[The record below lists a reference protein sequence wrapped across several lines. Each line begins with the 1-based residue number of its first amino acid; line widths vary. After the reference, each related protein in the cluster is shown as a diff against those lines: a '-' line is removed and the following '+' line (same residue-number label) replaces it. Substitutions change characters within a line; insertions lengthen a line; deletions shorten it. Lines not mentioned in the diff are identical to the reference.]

1 MIEKNGLRADAL
13 AFIPSFG
20 LQQNGQASEVKTK
33 AAKGG
38 PQNSRGKTRR
48 QRGNVLRQ
56 KGKSKEE
63 NEPAEENDQ
72 RKKSTRRDTTDQ
84 KQRRKTEN
92 HRSNKNKNI
101 NRCHRRQRPR
111 ANQHAVNESE
121 QKDAIGES
129 LLPLMEESSFPSL
142 SLETDNPIDASSSS
156 IWLASTHNPDIFQPQ
171 RQMDENDTVDESEMD
186 RFSRLGL
193 YQLSSRTSGRRK
205 LDKPLSSLNLL
216 DSLDNKDNNKDDN
229 EHDYDHDGNNEVKV
243 QESTMQNSRTTS
255 QKDDDDQLRIS
266 ARRPKWNMD
275 RLRDRWWR
283 TLTRRRLHREL
294 MAELERC
301 LKHRVV
307 DPDGDVSE
315 SSETSTASDDTYLDL
330 VVTTKPPHHDDTNET
345 PNQSALHELVQRSTA
360 ESFASQFDVVRDVI
374 DRNDEQAL
382 NELLSLHKGGQLS
395 AHLKETKLLPTNDGS
410 REGQNE
416 ALLEKAIHSC
426 VEQDKPHLLRIVL
439 KNINCFVY
447 CRDKPSKQESKK
459 EQITPLMVAA
469 DLGHSECLMLLLSK
483 QERNSNT
490 ISTRDGNGDNMFHYC
505 CSGQGDESV
514 LRLLLKELSGGAKW
528 KQQQLSKTILA
539 KNNHQKTPLHIA
551 CEHGRVELI
560 ETFLYSC
567 STSMLSKMLSMT
579 DDQDQTPLLAA
590 VAANCTD
597 IVICL
602 IMWRGNHNLALRK
615 TCKKLVASVTGQETE
630 LSEQHLPSCP
640 LAWAAKNGNLE
651 MILAL
656 LQFTDSSG
664 SEYSVT
670 EAISALL
677 RSPALDDIKAEGV
690 RVLIQAGGDPFLD
703 IVPSS
708 SSGVGTSETAVH
720 VACRV
725 GVTQVLHTL
734 IETGKKALSTR
745 QRLRRRDPKLGQQ
758 PESFFQAMEGTENE
772 QMNSALTTALIECL
786 LNGWNQQESNH
797 DKESIFWPSAVTL
810 YKLGAH
816 LAEKDIY
823 QLRASLHA
831 KTYLM
836 DATCTNVENRCF
848 VTSFRHYNAESP
860 ESLVKVND
868 IDRSILAHNSQL
880 LYRMAWMRD
889 DIDLGCYCPWMSTD
903 CSIGLTREKPLR
915 SQDRVIL
922 VVGDNENF
930 VVHGSVV
937 SQKSAKLASAIR
949 FAQMN
954 EDADDEHRIPKVA
967 LDLDPRLCRFMLQ
980 HIYHGSI
987 CTGWS
992 SNMDQVCRDILDLM
1006 VIAEEFLCA
1015 SLIQEC
1021 EMRLLSSDP
1030 TGCFCWSCSKAVRPV
1045 SVEDDQFAECMYCVE
1060 GPGLLLT
1067 ESSLLDV
1074 LATTQY
1080 LEPLEPDYH
1089 INVLSSSLSSVKCMP
1104 ASRAWANA
1112 NKISTSVKAINT
1124 LKDVAI
1130 QTILRNF
1137 SQVIDSDSF
1146 QESVELNNAESPIS
1160 DGFSHQVLLLQT
1172 CLEELFESWAQPAP
1186 FGRVKFANQTKSNA
1200 LDCTTSQ

>member
-1 MIEKNGLRADAL
+1 MIEENGLRADAL
-13 AFIPSFG
+13 VFIPSFG
-20 LQQNGQASEVKTK
+20 LQQNGQASEMKTK
-33 AAKGG
+33 AAEGG
-38 PQNSRGKTRR
+38 LQNPRGKTRR
-48 QRGNVLRQ
+48 KRGNRLRQ
-56 KGKSKEE
+56 KEKTKEE
-63 NEPAEENDQ
+63 NEPTQKNDQ
-72 RKKSTRRDTTDQ
+72 RKKSTRGDTPNQ

-92 HRSNKNKNI
+92 HRSNKNI
-101 NRCHRRQRPR
+101 NRCRRRQRPR
-111 ANQHAVNESE
+111 ANQHAGNESE

-142 SLETDNPIDASSSS
+142 SLETDNPIDASSS
-156 IWLASTHNPDIFQPQ
+156 IWLASTHNPEIFQPQ
-171 RQMDENDTVDESEMD
+171 HQMDENDAVDESEMD

-193 YQLSSRTSGRRK
+193 YQLSSRTSIGHRK

-216 DSLDNKDNNKDDN
+216 DSLDNKDDN
-229 EHDYDHDGNNEVKV
+229 DHDGNEVKV
-243 QESTMQNSRTTS
+243 QESTMQTSRTMS
-255 QKDDDDQLRIS
+255 QKDDDQLRIS
-266 ARRPKWNMD
+266 SRKPKWNMD

-294 MAELERC
+294 ITELERC
-301 LKHRVV
+301 LKHRAV
-307 DPDGDVSE
+307 DLDGDVSE
-315 SSETSTASDDTYLDL
+315 SSESSTASDDTYLDL
-330 VVTTKPPHHDDTNET
+330 VNTKPPRHDTYET
-345 PNQSALHELVQRSTA
+345 PNQSALHELVQRSPA
-360 ESFASQFDVVRDVI
+360 GSFASQFDVVRDVI

-395 AHLKETKLLPTNDGS
+395 AHLKETKLLPADG

-416 ALLEKAIHSC
+416 ALLLEKAIHAC

-439 KNINCFVY
+439 KNVNCFS

-459 EQITPLMVAA
+459 QQITPLMVAA
-469 DLGHSECLMLLLSK
+469 ELGHSECLLLLLSK

-490 ISTRDGNGDNMFHYC
+490 ISTRDRNGNNVFHYC
-505 CSGQGDESV
+505 CNGQGDESV

-528 KQQQLSKTILA
+528 KQQQLSKTLLA
-539 KNNHQKTPLHIA
+539 NNNYQKTPLHIA
-551 CEHGRVELI
+551 CEHGQVELI
-560 ETFLYSC
+560 ETFLSIC
-567 STSMLSKMLSMT
+567 STATLSKMLSMT

-590 VAANCTD
+590 VAANSTD
-597 IVICL
+597 VVICL

-615 TCKKLVASVTGQETE
+615 TPQAPKKSVASVSGQETE

-640 LAWAAKNGNLE
+640 LAWAAEKGNLE

-664 SEYSVT
+664 SDYSVT

-677 RSPALDDIKAEGV
+677 RSPALDDIKSEGV

-708 SSGVGTSETAVH
+708 GVGKPETAVH
-720 VACRV
+720 VACKA
-725 GVTQVLHTL
+725 GFTQVLKTL
-734 IETGKKALSTR
+734 IETGKKALYTR
-745 QRLRRRDPKLGQQ
+745 QRLRRRDPKLRQQ

-772 QMNSALTTALIECL
+772 QMNSALTNALIECL
-786 LNGWNQQESNH
+786 LNGWNQHESNH
-797 DKESIFWPSAVTL
+797 DKESIFLPSAVTL
-810 YKLGAH
+810 YKLGAQ
-816 LAEKDIY
+816 LAEKDII

-836 DATCTNVENRCF
+836 DAPCTNVKNRCF

-860 ESLVKVND
+860 ESLVNVND

-880 LYRMAWMRD
+880 LYRMAWMKD
-889 DIDLGCYCPWMSTD
+889 DIDQFGCYCPWMATD

-980 HIYHGSI
+980 HIYHGSL

-992 SNMDQVCRDILDLM
+992 SNMDQVCRDMLDLM

-1045 SVEDDQFAECMYCVE
+1045 SVEDDRFAECMYCVE
-1060 GPGLLLT
+1060 GPGSLLA

-1080 LEPLEPDYH
+1080 LEPLELDYH

-1104 ASRAWANA
+1104 ASKAWANA
-1112 NKISTSVKAINT
+1112 NNTLTRVKAINS

-1137 SQVIDSDSF
+1137 SRVIDSDSF

-1160 DGFSHQVLLLQT
+1160 GGFSHQVLLLQT
-1172 CLEELFESWAQPAP
+1172 CLEELFESCAQPAP
-1186 FGRVKFANQTKSNA
+1186 FGKVKFANQTKSNA
-1200 LDCTTSQ
+1200 IDLRHHSNVLLARIG